1 MIGTFARWALLVI
14 ALSPAS
20 AEPIRLKLSLNA
32 SDRSLIYLADVKP
45 FVDAVN
51 AEAKG
56 LLEIDVYFS
65 GVLGKVIAQQAQL
78 VADDVIDIAFILP
91 GYSPERFYDDTVLE
105 LPGLFENAREAS
117 LVYTQLIAG
126 NKLRG
131 YESYFVIAALMSP
144 LENIQSRLPIASI
157 ADLKGMA
164 VRTNNLTGAAVLDK
178 LAMRPIPMAVNLIS
192 EAISNG
198 EIDAATVPPAMLF
211 EFGVGRV
218 ASYHYMLDIGSAP
231 LALVMNREKF
241 ESLPEAARNI
251 IRKYSGEWP
260 IARYLVAYEEATT
273 QVMEQLKFNP
283 RRKIIYPSQSDLDA
297 AHRAF
302 RAVIEE
308 WVARDSRNR
317 EQFETVE
324 AQIAKLRATR

>member
-164 VRTNNLTGAAVLDK
+164 VRTNNVTEAAVLDK

-273 QVMEQLKFNP
+273 QVMEQLKSNP

-302 RAVIEE
+302 SAVIKE
-308 WVARDSRNR
+308 WVARDPRNR